1 MRFTSQARKRAAATL
16 VVAFAFGLGVASPAS
31 ASGSQSATAGVPA
44 KAELADTRYC
54 ELTRVGHQFVR
65 CDNLTGEG
73 TLAPNWVPES

>member
-1 MRFTSQARKRAAATL
+1 MNFSPQARKRAVVTV
-16 VVAFAFGLGVASPAS
+16 VVALALGLGAAAPATAS
-31 ASGSQSATAGVPA
+31 AGVPT

-73 TLAPNWVPES
+73 VLAPNWVPES